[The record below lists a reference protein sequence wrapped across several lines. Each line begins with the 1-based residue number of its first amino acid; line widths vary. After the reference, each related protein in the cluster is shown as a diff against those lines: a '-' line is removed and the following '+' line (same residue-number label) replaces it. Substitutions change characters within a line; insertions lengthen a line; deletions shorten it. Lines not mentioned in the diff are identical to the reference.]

1 MRKDLDKITFNQ
13 RLICFLS
20 GQTTSTISRYMNE
33 KKIPYI
39 AEFGNSRKKYSY
51 EEARKVIRHFV
62 ADQLEVSKK
71 VQVFFNFKGGTGK
84 TSLCHQIAVH
94 LSLLGFKVLAI
105 DCDPQSH
112 LSSSLG
118 FNEYSEDLTLFD
130 VLINSVPIQNTI
142 QEVYPGLDA
151 IPSNLSMTKVEIPLA
166 QRSNRERLL
175 DKTLEPLTK
184 VYDYILLD
192 TNPTISNLN
201 HSATYAADRLN
212 IVCETQPYSLKGL
225 SMLVQ
230 EIENFS
236 DEMEQDVEFCII
248 PNKYESK
255 TVTSQEALGSL
266 RHDYKE
272 AVMDSL
278 VRKCE
283 DINISARRKMPI
295 HEFCSIKSM
304 ALEDIKDLANEILQK
319 STTKLEQNIK

>member
-1 MRKDLDKITFNQ
+1 MRKDLDKVTFNQ

-20 GQTTSTISRYMNE
+20 GQNTSTISRYMSE

-39 AEFGNSRKKYSY
+39 AEFGNSRKRYSY
-51 EEARKVIRHFV
+51 EETRKVIKHFV
-62 ADQLEVSKK
+62 ADQVKVNK
-71 VQVFFNFKGGTGK
+71 RVQVFFNFKGGTGK

-94 LSLLGFKVLAI
+94 LSMLGFKVLAI

-130 VLINSVPIQNTI
+130 VLINSVPIQETI

-166 QRSNRERLL
+166 QRPNRERLL

-230 EIENFS
+230 EIKNFS
-236 DEMEQDVEFCII
+236 GEMERDVDFCII
-248 PNKYESK
+248 PNKYEAK
-255 TVTSQEALGSL
+255 TVTSQEALGTL

-283 DINISARRKMPI
+283 DINISAQRKMPI

-319 STTKLEQNIK
+319 STTKLEQSIK